1 MTMLLILKIVYCTAS
16 SGSRE
21 LWKTI
26 HPRWDMK
33 LIAFLHTASDL
44 RVREKRARYLENAI
58 YSIGKLG
65 DDMMNSLV
73 ILAMY
78 DIGAAITEVNIVDG
92 VGSELHCTGR
102 YENIAKMYEQA
113 LKEDPIIPK
122 ALYNKGNNLF
132 DSGRYEEAL
141 KSYEK
146 ALKINPDYSKAL
158 YSKAGALMKLGRY
171 EEALSYEKAIE
182 LDPNSVNTWY
192 AVGNALSL
200 EMYGEALVIYDKALE
215 LDPKLALIWYNK
227 GLTLHEPGRDEESE
241 GCFYKAKELG
251 LNI

>member
-33 LIAFLHTASDL
+33 LIAFLHAASDL

-58 YSIGKLG
+58 YFIGKLG

-146 ALKINPDYSKAL
+146 A
-158 YSKAGALMKLGRY
+158 
-171 EEALSYEKAIE
+171 IE

>member
-1 MTMLLILKIVYCTAS
+1 
-16 SGSRE
+16 
-21 LWKTI
+21 
-26 HPRWDMK
+26 MK
-33 LIAFLHTASDL
+33 LIAFLHAASDL

-58 YSIGKLG
+58 YFIGKLG

-146 ALKINPDYSKAL
+146 A
-158 YSKAGALMKLGRY
+158 
-171 EEALSYEKAIE
+171 IE